1 MISKQL
7 GIKLSA
13 LTLALMLAG
22 CGGGGSD
29 GYYNND
35 GGSNPSTENPKNPS
49 TGEEVQSLNASAV
62 VLTDANGMPIQVIN
76 SEGAKATVRVTDQ
89 AGRGISGAIVTF
101 TATGEIELGS
111 ANGAVLTDA
120 EGEASISLV
129 PKNPSLTGVYK
140 ISANVEYQDEST
152 TVKDLTFS
160 LQPLNIVL
168 SDIIATTSNLEV
180 GGTTNI
186 TLKTNN
192 ERGIPQNNVLVNF
205 SASCGTFEP
214 TAVTSI
220 NSGNV
225 TTTYKAIS
233 ANGDLCQDEPVI
245 QAASQNSKTPAQIK
259 VKIDEIKADSLVY
272 TTTSAV
278 DLGISGSG
286 SAASGQI
293 EFTLFANGRP
303 AKNQDVELELTL
315 TPPDFSFVSLGNA
328 KPKIVQSDSNG
339 KIVVNLY
346 PGTKPGPVEVK
357 ASLVSNPQISAL
369 SKNVKVSTGRVTQ
382 NGVSLSVSKQS
393 LRTDID
399 GDTSTIVARLTDRV
413 GNAVPAGT
421 VISFIAEGGK
431 VDSSC
436 ATNAAG
442 SCSVTLTTQ
451 NPRPID
457 NRVTVLA
464 FVEGDKD
471 YIDKDGSNS
480 FTTGD
485 VLTHN
490 IGAFYRDDNEDGLHN
505 VGEFVYNKAKDVLG
519 CAASSFLQPNLNQ
532 LDTPNNKLNTCD
544 NGLSAVLRQ
553 QLIFAFAH
561 DTPTFVWKNGFT
573 SNQKIAQGTGNFSF
587 QVYGNSLKTVPM
599 PSGTLVNAAVKDNT
613 TFEPV
618 VKLIQDSTDST
629 KKILEVSGAEP
640 DSVLNVTLASKEYV
654 VNIEGNGKGRVTGLD
669 ASVIGDPTFT
679 YKNQTCEAEVFG
691 GDVTVPNTMPLLTP
705 TNFSQGNSPVVNYTI
720 RLKGCV
726 QGDDVKVSTAVPGGK
741 VTTVWLELR

>member
-1 MISKQL
+1 
-7 GIKLSA
+7 
-13 LTLALMLAG
+13 
-22 CGGGGSD
+22 
-29 GYYNND
+29 
-35 GGSNPSTENPKNPS
+35 
-49 TGEEVQSLNASAV
+49 
-62 VLTDANGMPIQVIN
+62 
-76 SEGAKATVRVTDQ
+76 
-89 AGRGISGAIVTF
+89 
-101 TATGEIELGS
+101 
-111 ANGAVLTDA
+111 
-120 EGEASISLV
+120 
-129 PKNPSLTGVYK
+129 
-140 ISANVEYQDEST
+140 
-152 TVKDLTFS
+152 
-160 LQPLNIVL
+160 
-168 SDIIATTSNLEV
+168 
-180 GGTTNI
+180 
-186 TLKTNN
+186 
-192 ERGIPQNNVLVNF
+192 
-205 SASCGTFEP
+205 
-214 TAVTSI
+214 
-220 NSGNV
+220 
-225 TTTYKAIS
+225 
-233 ANGDLCQDEPVI
+233 
-245 QAASQNSKTPAQIK
+245 
-259 VKIDEIKADSLVY
+259 
-272 TTTSAV
+272 
-278 DLGISGSG
+278 

-315 TPPDFSFVSLGNA
+315 TPPDFSFVSLGNG
-328 KPKIVQSDSNG
+328 KPKIMQSDSKG

-573 SNQKIAQGTGNFSF
+573 SNQKIAQGTGNF
-587 QVYGNSLKTVPM
+587 
-599 PSGTLVNAAVKDNT
+599 
-613 TFEPV
+613 
-618 VKLIQDSTDST
+618 
-629 KKILEVSGAEP
+629 
-640 DSVLNVTLASKEYV
+640 
-654 VNIEGNGKGRVTGLD
+654 
-669 ASVIGDPTFT
+669 
-679 YKNQTCEAEVFG
+679 
-691 GDVTVPNTMPLLTP
+691 
-705 TNFSQGNSPVVNYTI
+705 
-720 RLKGCV
+720 
-726 QGDDVKVSTAVPGGK
+726 
-741 VTTVWLELR
+741 